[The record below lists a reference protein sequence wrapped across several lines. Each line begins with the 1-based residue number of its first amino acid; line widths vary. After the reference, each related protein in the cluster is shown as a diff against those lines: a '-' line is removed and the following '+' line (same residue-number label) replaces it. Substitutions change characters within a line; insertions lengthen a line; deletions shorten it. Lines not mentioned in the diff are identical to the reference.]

1 MKTPDEPKIVKL
13 LQPKTERGNDAADNW
28 DEDGYLARAKPVPI
42 TAKTATLECGRF
54 RPKSIAELLSAPRPS
69 WRIKGVLPTE
79 GVGSMLGLSH
89 VGKTFCAID
98 LAVCVATGQPW
109 FGHKVKPAGVIYVTG
124 EGRLQPRFEA
134 LLKAR
139 EMDAD
144 QLHRLRVVERPVNL
158 LEPSREQLNE
168 LIAEVRAVAA
178 GMDVGVGLVVLD
190 TWARMTPGSDEG
202 ASATGLAIQACDQLR
217 DELGCFVLSPHHPGH
232 QNQNRARGHSSFY
245 AALDVELLVESPDKR
260 ADSVR
265 TITATKVRDG
275 EADRVLGAFQLDVVL
290 LGQDEDGDDITS
302 CVLVPTDAPPR
313 AGKPVKPTN
322 RETFLLRALNEELD
336 SLGSQAPI
344 AGNAE
349 LALGAKVW
357 QRMAE
362 EDSVRE
368 RFRQLL
374 GSSSNERRDWSAARN
389 GCVGKHLVGSGSGFL
404 WIAEKPY

>member
-1 MKTPDEPKIVKL
+1 MNPPDEPRIVKL
-13 LQPKTERGNDAADNW
+13 KQPKTERGNDAADNW
-28 DEDGYLARAKPVPI
+28 DVPGYLASAKPVPI
-42 TAKTATLECGRF
+42 TAKGGALECGRF
-54 RPKSIAELLSAPRPS
+54 RPKSIAELLASPRPS

-139 EMDAD
+139 EMDAG

-158 LEPSREQLNE
+158 LEQSRDQLNE

-217 DELGCFVLSPHHPGH
+217 DELRCFVLSPHHPGH

-275 EADRVLGAFQLDVVL
+275 EADRVLGAFQLDVVI

-302 CVLVPTDAPPR
+302 CVLVPTDAPAKAQQR
-313 AGKPVKPTN
+313 VRLSDHQQMLMN
-322 RETFLLRALNEELD
+322 ALHAELD
-336 SLGSQAPI
+336 ALGSRARV
-344 AGNAE
+344 AGDSE
-349 LALGAKVW
+349 IQKGAKTGQYMAGIDPVRDRFFDMLGPEVDNK
-357 QRMAE
+357 RMPWKRAK
-362 EDSVRE
+362 DACIAKGC
-368 RFRQLL
+368 L
-374 GSSSNERRDWSAARN
+374 GGNDF
-389 GCVGKHLVGSGSGFL
+389 HLWVTG
-404 WIAEKPY
+404 